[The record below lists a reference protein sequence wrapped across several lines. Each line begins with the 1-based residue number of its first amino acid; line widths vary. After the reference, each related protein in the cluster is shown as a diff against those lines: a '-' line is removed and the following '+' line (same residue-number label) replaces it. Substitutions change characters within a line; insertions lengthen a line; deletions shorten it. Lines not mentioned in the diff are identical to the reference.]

1 MNCKANAG
9 GIVINKHVV
18 TFLFKG
24 LLLVVGLF
32 SGLALSNNV
41 SYIQSEPFLLS
52 NSYLYN
58 EPFFHSE
65 SQANLL
71 TEASPSACPIP
82 KKLTFS
88 SLRHPQIQSEI
99 QPLLERVYAKLGIE
113 LEFVVTT
120 SYRDLMLV
128 ANNQLMGSAA
138 FAGDIIS
145 TMPGIL
151 AVQPPL
157 RNMSYVLLCKKGV
170 RCDETI
176 LNNTTNPKAIVVSTA
191 MSKGVLKR
199 YPQLNLRQMVLT
211 NEVHKV
217 TQFLKQGRV
226 DYGIYPISD
235 RHNGGLLELP
245 QNLNYSILYDL
256 KSFHVISRQIS
267 CLLPKIEVALRE
279 ELNKLK

>member
-1 MNCKANAG
+1 MNAG

-18 TFLFKG
+18 TFLLKG
-24 LLLVVGLF
+24 LFLAVGLF
-32 SGLALSNNV
+32 SGLALSNN
-41 SYIQSEPFLLS
+41 
-52 NSYLYN
+52 
-58 EPFFHSE
+58 
-65 SQANLL
+65 LL
-71 TEASPSACPIP
+71 TEASTSACPVP

-138 FAGDIIS
+138 FADDIIS

-151 AVQPPL
+151 AVEPPL
-157 RNMSYVLLCKKGV
+157 RNMSYVLLCHKDLA
-170 RCDETI
+170 CDESIFDAQPKNLIAASNAMSKTI
-176 LNNTTNPKAIVVSTA
+176 LNRFPQLSPKQMVPTREVI
-191 MSKGVLKR
+191 GVLR
-199 YPQLNLRQMVLT
+199 MLEEN
-211 NEVHKV
+211 
-217 TQFLKQGRV
+217 RV

-267 CLLPKIEVALRE
+267 CLLPKIEVAMRE
-279 ELNKLK
+279 ELSKLK